1 MRYLVFGDVHWS
13 TYSSIIRS
21 NGDKYSTRLE
31 YLINTLNWIESLA
44 KEHYCNAIVGLGDFF
59 DRCDLTSQE
68 ISALSEIKWSSNIP
82 HYLLVGNH
90 EMGNSDLSISSSH
103 IFKLLP
109 EFELITSPTCH
120 NTSDAEI
127 IFLPYILEADRL
139 PLKEY
144 IPTNRT
150 KQRVIFSH
158 NDISGIQMGK
168 FISQSGF
175 SINEIEDNCDLFING
190 HLHNHSSIGD
200 KIINL
205 GNISGQN
212 FGEDAFTYPHQV
224 MILDTGSREL
234 NYYENPYAFNFYK
247 LDVTEY
253 DNPTILNLI
262 AQLKNNSIITI
273 KCKDIQKDYIN
284 DIIKHHKNIIE
295 HRLIVDFTQKVEYN
309 NECKPIDVDHLSKFV
324 EYIQQNLGESDIIT
338 SELEFLLGR

>member
-21 NGDKYSTRLE
+21 NGDKYSNRLE

-68 ISALSEIKWSSNIP
+68 ISALSEIKWSTNIP

-103 IFKLLP
+103 LFKLLP
-109 EFELITSPTCH
+109 EFELITSPTCY
-120 NTSDAEI
+120 NTFDAEI
-127 IFLPYILEADRL
+127 IFLPYILESDRL
-139 PLKEY
+139 PLKGY
-144 IPTNRT
+144 MPVNRT

-175 SINEIEDNCDLFING
+175 SISEIEGNCDLFING
-190 HLHNHSSIGD
+190 HLHNHSNIGD

-224 MILDTGSREL
+224 MILDTSSREL

-247 LDVTEY
+247 LDVTEH
-253 DNPTILNLI
+253 DDFTILTK
-262 AQLKNNSIITI
+262 LKNNSIITI

-284 DIIKHHKNIIE
+284 DIIKNHKNIIE
-295 HRLIVDFTQKVEYN
+295 HRLIVDFTRKVEYN
-309 NECKPIDVDHLSKFV
+309 DECKSIEIDHLSKFV
-324 EYIQQNLGESDIIT
+324 EYIQKNLGESDIIA

>member
-1 MRYLVFGDVHWS
+1 MKIGICGDVHFCK
-13 TYSSIIRS
+13 YSSIVRS
-21 NGDKYSTRLE
+21 IGEKYSSRLE
-31 YLINTLNWIESLA
+31 NLIKSVNWFEQLCKDNNCDA
-44 KEHYCNAIVGLGDFF
+44 TVYLGDFF
-59 DRCDLTSQE
+59 NQPELDAESIT
-68 ISALSEIKWSSNIP
+68 ALSEIKWSSNIP

-109 EFELITSPTCH
+109 EFELITSPICY
-120 NTSDAEI
+120 NTVDAEI
-127 IFLPYILEADRL
+127 VFLPYILEADRL

-224 MILDTGSREL
+224 MILDTSNREL

-273 KCKDIQKDYIN
+273 KCKDTQKEYIN
-284 DIIKHHKNIIE
+284 DIIKHHNNIIE
-295 HRLIVDFTQKVEYN
+295 HRLIVDFTRKVEYN
-309 NECKPIDVDHLSKFV
+309 NECKPIEVDHLSKFV